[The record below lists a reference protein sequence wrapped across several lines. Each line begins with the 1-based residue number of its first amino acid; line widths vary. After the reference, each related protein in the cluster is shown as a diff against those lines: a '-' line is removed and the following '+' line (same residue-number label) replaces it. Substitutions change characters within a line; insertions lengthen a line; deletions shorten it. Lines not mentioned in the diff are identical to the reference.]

1 MLPNFLIVG
10 AQKAGTTTLAK
21 MLEQH
26 PDVCFSQPR
35 ETTFFYED
43 TLFTQGPAYYERTFF
58 GSWDGQKATG
68 EKTPEYLYL
77 PEVPSRIALT
87 LGHDVRIVITLRSP
101 AARAYSHYRHGFQM
115 LRESLPFADA
125 LAAEPERIERDR
137 FSRLAFSYL
146 DRGRYAAQVRRYLD
160 VFDPGCILFFVF
172 EEDIIDYQE
181 QAARRL
187 FGFLGVDSSV
197 PVELPISLGRPRLPY
212 VDFIDVDTEIRSRE
226 GPIEAPAGSV
236 VYRFAGGR
244 VEIVRR
250 PSRAQAAYAEAFL
263 RNMPRKTELPKETER
278 EINRRLADDI
288 AETAHLIGRDLPW
301 PR

>member
-1 MLPNFLIVG
+1 
-10 AQKAGTTTLAK
+10 
-21 MLEQH
+21 
-26 PDVCFSQPR
+26 
-35 ETTFFYED
+35 
-43 TLFTQGPAYYERTFF
+43 
-58 GSWDGQKATG
+58 
-68 EKTPEYLYL
+68 
-77 PEVPSRIALT
+77 
-87 LGHDVRIVITLRSP
+87 
-101 AARAYSHYRHGFQM
+101 
-115 LRESLPFADA
+115 
-125 LAAEPERIERDR
+125 
-137 FSRLAFSYL
+137 
-146 DRGRYAAQVRRYLD
+146 
-160 VFDPGCILFFVF
+160 
-172 EEDIIDYQE
+172 
-181 QAARRL
+181 
-187 FGFLGVDSSV
+187 
-197 PVELPISLGRPRLPY
+197 